1 VCCFEQGQSPAS
13 EQEQCCG
20 LNKGSTLLVNMS
32 EIMLLN
38 KPNVG
43 VSKKVELERRHAFNY
58 LIINVHYIKLWHMH
72 THPTLI
78 YNHARQSGLLLT
90 GQVV

>member
-1 VCCFEQGQSPAS
+1 MFGNLNNVWFSEKEKCFVVEQDVCFLQNKRNVLICIITVCCFEQGQGPAS

-38 KPNVG
+38 KPNVW
-43 VSKKVELERRHAFNY
+43 VLKKDLF
-58 LIINVHYIKLWHMH
+58 LC
-72 THPTLI
+72 
-78 YNHARQSGLLLT
+78 
-90 GQVV
+90 